1 MKKFLALVMVLA
13 LALCF
18 AACGE
23 KDTNDNENI
32 QYTNQDETADNAQD
46 NEIEDVV
53 EPDETPAGD
62 LVILDEAL
70 APEEYGIGFAKDNET
85 LCYAVEAALT
95 ELKKDGTLA
104 EISTKWFGEDKT
116 IFESDADVTQVD
128 IASLP
133 DEFKLGLDAS
143 FPPMGYTDDN
153 NNIVG
158 FDIDL
163 AQAVC
168 DYYSINLTCV
178 PIDWNA
184 KDMELATGNIDCIW
198 NGLTITDERLENY
211 CMSAPY
217 LANQQVIVTKADS
230 GIKTLA
236 DLAGKK
242 VALQSD
248 SSAAEAL
255 EANEE
260 VNSSIGEKVELLDNL
275 TALMDLRAGNVDAVA
290 MDEVVARYVLS
301 NGQ

>member
-1 MKKFLALVMVLA
+1 MKKFLALVMA
-13 LALCF
+13 LALVLSF

-23 KDTNDNENI
+23 KDTNDTNDI
-32 QYTNQDETADNAQD
+32 QYTNQNEAQD
-46 NEIEDVV
+46 GEIEEVV

-70 APEEYGIGFAKDNET
+70 APEEYGIGFAKGNDS
-85 LCYAVEAALT
+85 LCYAVEAALMA
-95 ELKKDGTLA
+95 LVNDGTLA
-104 EISTKWFGEDKT
+104 EISTKWFGEDKI
-116 IFESDADVTQVD
+116 IFNSDADVAQVD
-128 IASLP
+128 VTTLP
-133 DEFKLGLDAS
+133 SELKLGLDAS
-143 FPPMGYTDDN
+143 FPPMGYTDDSGA
-153 NNIVG
+153 IVG

-168 DYYSINLTCV
+168 DYYAINLTCV

-184 KDMELATGNIDCIW
+184 KDMELSTGNIDCIW

-217 LANQQVIVTKADS
+217 LANRQVIVTKADS
-230 GIKTLA
+230 DIKTLA

-260 VNSSIGEKVELLDNL
+260 INNSIGEKVELLDNL

-301 NGQ
+301 NEA